1 MLMRIS
7 AELSALCLSDVASLD
22 PPHAA
27 QLWHRM
33 PGQERSRVPGED
45 SLDTHRLPRVH
56 QGSDAMCPDSLQQ
69 ASYGTG
75 SRRILAD
82 TWPAH
87 PVQLIAR
94 YLVPFPLKAVGV
106 LP

>member
-1 MLMRIS
+1 MLMLIS
-7 AELSALCLSDVASLD
+7 ADLSALHLSDVATHD

-27 QLWHRM
+27 QLWHHM

-45 SLDTHRLPRVH
+45 SLDTDRLPRVH

-69 ASYGTG
+69 GSCGTG
-75 SRRILAD
+75 SRRILVD

-94 YLVPFPLKAVGV
+94 YLVPFP
-106 LP
+106 